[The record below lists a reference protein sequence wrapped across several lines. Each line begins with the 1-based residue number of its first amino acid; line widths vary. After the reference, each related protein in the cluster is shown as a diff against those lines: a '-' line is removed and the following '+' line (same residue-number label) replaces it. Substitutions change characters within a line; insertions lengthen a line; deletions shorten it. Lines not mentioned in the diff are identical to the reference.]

1 MMINLS
7 IMISFHVLG
16 IAMQPDMAFSQTAG
30 RKLKPSYIGR
40 AYHCYGYLAWI
51 P

>member
-7 IMISFHVLG
+7 IMISFYVLG
-16 IAMQPDMAFSQTAG
+16 IAMQPDMAFSHSAG
-30 RKLKPSYIGR
+30 RKLKPCYIGR